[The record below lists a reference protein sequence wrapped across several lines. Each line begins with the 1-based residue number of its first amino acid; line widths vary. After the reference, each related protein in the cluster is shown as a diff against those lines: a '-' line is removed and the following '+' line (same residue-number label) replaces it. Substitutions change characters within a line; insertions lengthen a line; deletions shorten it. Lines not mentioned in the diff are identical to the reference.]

1 LEKTVLTVSALI
13 VLAQEAPQDLMRWSS
28 FVAQTEFVWQDT
40 TLVSD
45 AEGWQSLWFEMEI
58 VNGLAL
64 AEWEEEGSPQDW
76 SHRWCEGYEQDAR
89 GLIDQLLQ
97 LLARPD
103 GSE

>member
-1 LEKTVLTVSALI
+1 MLTVSALI
-13 VLAQEAPQDLMRWSS
+13 ALAQEAPQDLMRWSS
-28 FVAQTEFVWQDT
+28 FVARTEFVWQDT

-64 AEWEEEGSPQDW
+64 AEWEEDGSPQDW
-76 SHRWCEGYEQDAR
+76 SCRWREGYEQDAR
-89 GLIDQLLQ
+89 GLIEPLLQ
-97 LLARPD
+97 LFTRPN